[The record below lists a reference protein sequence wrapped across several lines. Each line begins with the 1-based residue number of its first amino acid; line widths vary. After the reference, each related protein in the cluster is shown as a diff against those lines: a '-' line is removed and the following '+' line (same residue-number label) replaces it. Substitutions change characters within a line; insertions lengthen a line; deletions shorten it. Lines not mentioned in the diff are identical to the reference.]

1 MRLRN
6 SSPTGHSSGIK
17 AFANLYSQKGKE
29 FEASRLK
36 VILRDTIKSEII
48 RKDLDVPSAAFMI
61 NSPSIMFMASL
72 ISGHF

>member
-1 MRLRN
+1 M
-6 SSPTGHSSGIK
+6 
-17 AFANLYSQKGKE
+17 
-29 FEASRLK
+29 K